1 MTKAWPRLVA
11 CAQQQAAICREGGVE
26 IGALYAM
33 SNVTFME
40 LLLGRF
46 DDALAHART
55 AIARLHALG
64 SDAGAGHLYENAMIA
79 LLMLGRLDEAASAAR
94 SAYPRLLREGDEYRM
109 LLSLPLLC
117 AMRGRCDAAAR
128 IAGFA
133 GAMQTRLGENASNLA
148 PMLRE
153 RLEPLLAGLGSEE
166 RLRMAA
172 EGATM
177 RDEDVFRLAFDET
190 GRDRAVAAKTSA

>member
-1 MTKAWPRLVA
+1 
-11 CAQQQAAICREGGVE
+11 
-26 IGALYAM
+26 
-33 SNVTFME
+33 
-40 LLLGRF
+40 
-46 DDALAHART
+46 
-55 AIARLHALG
+55 
-64 SDAGAGHLYENAMIA
+64 
-79 LLMLGRLDEAASAAR
+79 
-94 SAYPRLLREGDEYRM
+94 M

-117 AMRGRCDAAAR
+117 AMRGRCVAAAR